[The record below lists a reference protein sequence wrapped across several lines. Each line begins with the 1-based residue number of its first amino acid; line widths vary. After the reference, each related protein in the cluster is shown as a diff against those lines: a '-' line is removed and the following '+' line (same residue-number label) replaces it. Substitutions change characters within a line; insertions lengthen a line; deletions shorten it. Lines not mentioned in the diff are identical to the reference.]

1 MVDLLC
7 CDRPL
12 DAGKT
17 EVNKAAVVAV
27 VAVVAAAAAAAAAW
41 AHMVDETSISSVR
54 PIRKRGTKKAFVVVK
69 REG

>member
-27 VAVVAAAAAAAAAW
+27 VAVVAAAAAAAW